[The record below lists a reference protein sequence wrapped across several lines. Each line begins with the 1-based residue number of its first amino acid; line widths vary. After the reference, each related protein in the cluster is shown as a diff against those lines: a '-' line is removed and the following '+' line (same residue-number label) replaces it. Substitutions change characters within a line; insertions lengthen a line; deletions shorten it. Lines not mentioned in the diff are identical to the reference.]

1 MRLEGEHLH
10 ISHGD
15 FAGALLGFA
24 KQNDQ
29 QGIFCSLGMFIIILS
44 LKLSQIIQ
52 KPLCDAHFKTRFL
65 LKRITELVT
74 CKLYSF

>member
-29 QGIFCSLGMFIIILS
+29 QGIFSSLGMFLIILS
-44 LKLSQIIQ
+44 LKILNY
-52 KPLCDAHFKTRFL
+52 PEAP
-65 LKRITELVT
+65 V
-74 CKLYSF
+74 